1 MKEAAP
7 RWSASARLTR
17 ATHPQYYA
25 TDPAPE
31 EPAYA
36 SYAGWEQPGSTRRFQ
51 PGQQQH
57 TAWSQPTPDHSG
69 GSWQEAPSEQWQA
82 GNP

>member
-1 MKEAAP
+1 MMYRDYTNEIPLPNWNFGLYAVKSLTLNLQKKDAAP
-7 RWSASARLTR
+7 HRSASARLTR

-51 PGQQQH
+51 PGQQ
-57 TAWSQPTPDHSG
+57 
-69 GSWQEAPSEQWQA
+69 
-82 GNP
+82 